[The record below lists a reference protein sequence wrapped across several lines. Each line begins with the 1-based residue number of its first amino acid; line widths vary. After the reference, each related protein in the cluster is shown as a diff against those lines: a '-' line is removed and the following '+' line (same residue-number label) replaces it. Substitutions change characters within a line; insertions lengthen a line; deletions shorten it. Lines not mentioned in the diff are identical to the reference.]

1 MEVYGYCSRCGHRG
15 SSFIVQFREL
25 DKARELAK
33 SGNDD
38 AEKKK
43 AVSYQLRY

>member
-1 MEVYGYCSRCGHRG
+1 MEVYGYCSRCGYRG
-15 SSFIVQFREL
+15 FSFIDRFRDL

-38 AEKKK
+38 AEK
-43 AVSYQLRY
+43 